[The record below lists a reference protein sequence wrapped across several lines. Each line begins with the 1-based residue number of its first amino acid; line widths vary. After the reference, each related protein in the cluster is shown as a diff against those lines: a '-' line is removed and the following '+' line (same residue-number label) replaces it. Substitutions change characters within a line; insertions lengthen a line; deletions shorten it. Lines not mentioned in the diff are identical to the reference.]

1 MSRALPLLMSVMAI
15 ALAGCSTTSSGLA
28 QPTLDTVR
36 AGDPSTPGLML
47 DWNDTFLPLAGQRTF
62 TILDGTN
69 AGQQVLITTTAED
82 DSNWTVDVTDR
93 ETFSRVLSD
102 TGIVS
107 PTTIDTP
114 SGTTS
119 SFTPPL
125 PIIPR
130 SLQPGEAAEAK
141 GTIKVVNTKD
151 PSHEVASGT
160 WKISITHDADAT
172 LAIGTDELHCV
183 RLHTVYSADLG
194 LATVS
199 RDTFDYYAPSHG
211 LVATVFNQKIIKVII
226 PEKTSGTWIS
236 K

>member
-1 MSRALPLLMSVMAI
+1 MSRALALLMTVMATG
-15 ALAGCSTTSSGLA
+15 LVGCSTTSSGLA

-47 DWNDTFLPLAGQRTF
+47 DWNDAFLPVAGQRTF

-69 AGQQVLITTTAED
+69 AGQQVLITTTAKD

-93 ETFSRVLSD
+93 ETFSWVLSD

-125 PIIPR
+125 PVIPR
-130 SLQPGEAAEAK
+130 SLQPDKAVEVDGS
-141 GTIKVVNTKD
+141 IKVVKTTD

-160 WKISITHDADAT
+160 WKISITHDADVT
-172 LAIGTDELHCV
+172 LKAGTDVLHCV

-199 RDTFDYYAPSHG
+199 RDTFDYYAPKHG
-211 LVATVFNQKIIKVII
+211 LVATVFNQKIVKVII
-226 PEKTSGTWIS
+226 PENTSGTWVS
-236 K
+236 N